1 MDKFNINDIKDEKDA
16 LDQSVALN
24 KIVMQVLDRQK
35 EENKNLILLFVLVTF
50 IFTTLIILLVVSNNS
65 MKTELVE
72 QISQTR
78 TEFINFL
85 NELECETTESY
96 EVTQTVEGE
105 GNDIVNGNQYND
117 NSVHNDDRK

>member
-85 NELECETTESY
+85 NELEYETTESY

-105 GNDIVNGNQYND
+105 GNDIVNRNQYND
-117 NSVHNDDRK
+117 NSVHNDNRK

>member
-50 IFTTLIILLVVSNNS
+50 IFTMLIILLVVSNNS

-85 NELECETTESY
+85 NELEYETTESY

-105 GNDIVNGNQYND
+105 GNDIVNGNRYND